1 MRIVADDKG
10 AGVRM
15 SALIEELYP
24 ICRSIT
30 GDGVRQTLDI
40 IGNSIPLDIHA
51 VPSGTAAFDWTVPKE
66 WKIAEAYVEDEDG
79 RRVIDFADHN
89 LHVVSYS
96 APVDTVMTLEEL
108 QAHLHSDPAHPDVV
122 PYRTSYYKEDWG
134 FCLADAVRA
143 KLKSGKYKVRID
155 SALFNGELNWGE
167 AFVKGTT
174 EDEIVIST
182 HICHPSLA
190 NDNLS
195 GIAVCVELVKAAMR
209 QPSRYSLRV
218 LFIPGT
224 IGSIVWLST
233 NKARLGRV
241 KHGLIAVNLGDA
253 GSMHYK
259 QSRHE
264 SAEIDRAVEHVLKT
278 RVPDHVVR
286 GFSPYGYDE
295 RQFCSPGINLPFG
308 CLSRTPYGEFAEYHT
323 SADNLDFVSQASLVH
338 SLQIYRSVLDVLQHN
353 RRFHNL
359 MPECEPQ
366 LGKRGLYG
374 ALGGK
379 SDTKARQ
386 LAMLWVLNYS
396 DSKHDLLDIADRSGI
411 SFDLIAEVA
420 HLLVEHRLLREA
432 R

>member
-1 MRIVADDKG
+1 MQIVADDKG

-155 SALFNGELNWGE
+155 SALFNGELNWG
-167 AFVKGTT
+167 K
-174 EDEIVIST
+174 
-182 HICHPSLA
+182 L
-190 NDNLS
+190 LS
-195 GIAVCVELVKAAMR
+195 
-209 QPSRYSLRV
+209 
-218 LFIPGT
+218 
-224 IGSIVWLST
+224 
-233 NKARLGRV
+233 
-241 KHGLIAVNLGDA
+241 
-253 GSMHYK
+253 
-259 QSRHE
+259 
-264 SAEIDRAVEHVLKT
+264 
-278 RVPDHVVR
+278 
-286 GFSPYGYDE
+286 
-295 RQFCSPGINLPFG
+295 
-308 CLSRTPYGEFAEYHT
+308 
-323 SADNLDFVSQASLVH
+323 
-338 SLQIYRSVLDVLQHN
+338 
-353 RRFHNL
+353 
-359 MPECEPQ
+359 
-366 LGKRGLYG
+366 
-374 ALGGK
+374 
-379 SDTKARQ
+379 KARQ
-386 LAMLWVLNYS
+386 RTKS
-396 DSKHDLLDIADRSGI
+396 SSPRI
-411 SFDLIAEVA
+411 SATR
-420 HLLVEHRLLREA
+420 HLPTITCRALPFA
-432 R
+432 SNW